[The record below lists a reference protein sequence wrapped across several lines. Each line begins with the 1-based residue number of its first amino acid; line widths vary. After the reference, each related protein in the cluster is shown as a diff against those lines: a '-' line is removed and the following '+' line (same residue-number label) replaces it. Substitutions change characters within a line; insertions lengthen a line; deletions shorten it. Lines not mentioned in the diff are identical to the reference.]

1 MEKTTHQAVRRSTL
15 WIVVFEEHRAQS
27 RAQRQRDEA
36 RYDCRRCDRHGKLAK
51 EQSGDSREE
60 SRRNENGAQRERDRN
75 QCSTDFVHRLVSGI
89 RRRHAGAHIA
99 LDVFDN
105 NDRVVDDDADRE
117 NQAK

>member
-1 MEKTTHQAVRRSTL
+1 
-15 WIVVFEEHRAQS
+15 VVLEQRHAKS
-27 RAQRQRDEA
+27 RAECERDEA

-60 SRRNENGAQRERDRN
+60 SGRNENGAQRERDRN

-89 RRRHAGAHIA
+89 RRRHAGAHVA

-105 NDRVVDDDADRE
+105 NDCVVDDDADRE